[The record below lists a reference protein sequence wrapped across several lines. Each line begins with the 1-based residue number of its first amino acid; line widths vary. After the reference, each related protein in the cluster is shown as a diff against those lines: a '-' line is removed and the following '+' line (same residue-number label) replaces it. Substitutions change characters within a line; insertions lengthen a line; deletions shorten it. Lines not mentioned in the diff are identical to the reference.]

1 MMKSFILS
9 ALIVMGVAP
18 SACASPI
25 AVSGDGASSCAAW
38 TARHQQ
44 YHGPNGIPLDD
55 WLFGYVTAVNQFAPD
70 SNNGNI
76 QGSSDDDALV
86 AWVSTYCA
94 REPLDTVAR
103 AAGMLVLELRKRAT
117 EK

>member
-1 MMKSFILS
+1 MMKPVFLS
-9 ALIVMGVAP
+9 ALIAMSAAP
-18 SACASPI
+18 CACASPI
-25 AVSGDGASSCAAW
+25 AVSGDGVASCAAW

-44 YHGPNGIPLDD
+44 YHDPSGIPQDD
-55 WLFGYVTAVNQFAPD
+55 WLFGYITAVNQFAPD

-103 AAGMLVLELRKRAT
+103 SAGMLVLELRRRAT
-117 EK
+117 GK